1 MEKLLKYSKF
11 KKVLFG
17 VPGFVFFEL
26 EDGMGA
32 DVDINNRAI
41 ELRPLG
47 DVRVYFNE
55 YTGEVFKPTEES
67 IEKAKEVLENPDFVM
82 KGPFYDD
89 FYDKDSDIYKSVQR
103 GERLI

>member
-1 MEKLLKYSKF
+1 MLKYSKF
-11 KKVLFG
+11 KKALFG

-32 DVDINNRAI
+32 DVDIENKAI
-41 ELRPLG
+41 ELRPLA
-47 DVRVYFNE
+47 DLRVYKNV
-55 YTGEVFKPTEES
+55 YTGEITKPTKEE
-67 IEKAKEVLENPDFVM
+67 IEKAREVLENPDFVM

>member
-1 MEKLLKYSKF
+1 M
-11 KKVLFG
+11 
-17 VPGFVFFEL
+17 FFLEL

-32 DVDINNRAI
+32 DVDIENKAI
-41 ELRPLG
+41 ELRPLA
-47 DVRVYFNE
+47 DLRVYKNV
-55 YTGEVFKPTEES
+55 YTGEITKPTKEE
-67 IEKAKEVLENPDFVM
+67 IEKAREVLENQDFVM

>member
-1 MEKLLKYSKF
+1 MLKYSKF
-11 KKVLFG
+11 KKALFG

-32 DVDINNRAI
+32 DVDIENKAI
-41 ELRPLG
+41 ELRPLA
-47 DVRVYFNE
+47 DLRVYKNV
-55 YTGEVFKPTEES
+55 YTGEITKPTKEE
-67 IEKAKEVLENPDFVM
+67 IEKAREVLENPDFVI

>member
-1 MEKLLKYSKF
+1 MEKLLRYSKF
-11 KKVLFG
+11 KKALFG
-17 VPGFVFFEL
+17 WQGFVFVEL

-32 DVDINNRAI
+32 DVDIKNRAI
-41 ELRPLG
+41 ELRPLA
-47 DVRVYFNE
+47 DLRVYKILS
-55 YTGEVFKPTEES
+55 TGEIQKPTKEA

>member
-1 MEKLLKYSKF
+1 MLKYSKF

-17 VPGFVFFEL
+17 WHSFVFVEL

-32 DVDINNRAI
+32 DIDIENRAI

-67 IEKAKEVLENPDFVM
+67 IEKAREVLENPDFVM

>member
-1 MEKLLKYSKF
+1 MLKYSKF
-11 KKVLFG
+11 KKALFG

-32 DVDINNRAI
+32 DVDIENKAI
-41 ELRPLG
+41 ELRPLA
-47 DVRVYFNE
+47 DLRVYKNV
-55 YTGEVFKPTEES
+55 YTGEITKPTKEE

>member
-1 MEKLLKYSKF
+1 MLKYSKF

-17 VPGFVFFEL
+17 WHGFVFIEL
-26 EDGMGA
+26 EDDMGA
-32 DVDINNRAI
+32 DIDIENRTI

-55 YTGEVFKPTEES
+55 YTGEVFKPTEEA
-67 IEKAKEVLENPDFVM
+67 IEKAKKVLENPDFVM

>member
-1 MEKLLKYSKF
+1 MLKYSKF
-11 KKVLFG
+11 KKALFG

-32 DVDINNRAI
+32 DVDIENKAI
-41 ELRPLG
+41 ELRPLA
-47 DVRVYFNE
+47 DFRVYKNV
-55 YTGEVFKPTEES
+55 YTGEITKPTKEE
-67 IEKAKEVLENPDFVM
+67 IEKAREVLENPDFVM

>member
-1 MEKLLKYSKF
+1 MLKYSKF
-11 KKVLFG
+11 KKALFG
-17 VPGFVFFEL
+17 VSGFVFLEL

-32 DVDINNRAI
+32 DVDIENKAI
-41 ELRPLG
+41 ELRPLA
-47 DVRVYFNE
+47 DLRVYKNV
-55 YTGEVFKPTEES
+55 YTGEITKPTKEK

>member
-17 VPGFVFFEL
+17 WHGFVFVEL

-32 DVDINNRAI
+32 DVDIKNRAI

-55 YTGEVFKPTEES
+55 YIGEVFKPTEES

>member
-1 MEKLLKYSKF
+1 LLKYSKF
-11 KKVLFG
+11 KKALFG

-32 DVDINNRAI
+32 DVDIENKAI
-41 ELRPLG
+41 ELRPLA
-47 DVRVYFNE
+47 DLRVYKNV
-55 YTGEVFKPTEES
+55 YTGEITKPTKEE
-67 IEKAKEVLENPDFVM
+67 IEKAKEVLENPDFVI

>member
-1 MEKLLKYSKF
+1 MLKYSKF
-11 KKVLFG
+11 KKALFG

-32 DVDINNRAI
+32 DVDIENKAI
-41 ELRPLG
+41 ELRPLA
-47 DVRVYFNE
+47 DLRVYKNV
-55 YTGEVFKPTEES
+55 YTGEITKPTKEE
-67 IEKAKEVLENPDFVM
+67 IEKAKEVLENPDFVI

>member
-11 KKVLFG
+11 KKALFG
-17 VPGFVFFEL
+17 WSEFVFVEL

-32 DVDINNRAI
+32 DVDIKNRAI
-41 ELRPLG
+41 ELRPLA
-47 DVRVYFNE
+47 DIRAYLL
-55 YTGEVFKPTEES
+55 YTGELQKPTEED

-89 FYDKDSDIYKSVQR
+89 FYDEDSDIYKSVQR